1 VITGRQRHPL
11 RQFRL
16 PALLLCLV
24 LVYGTVG
31 YVLLEGWNLLDALY
45 MTVLTITGV
54 GFGEVHPL
62 SPGGRVFTISLVGG
76 GLGIVIYVLGL
87 FIAVLADGE
96 LVRYRRWRTMEQRLD
111 GLRGHFIVCGYGRAG
126 SYVVREFDREATP
139 HVVIDRNPHNIA
151 RLQDEGRLFVEG
163 DASAEDV
170 LQRAGIARARGLISA
185 IDSDEGAVYITLA
198 ARALNPQLFIVARA
212 GQPASIRRLE
222 LAGADRVV
230 SPYEMAG
237 REIASLALR
246 PDLVGI
252 MPPRCADGSA
262 MGVEELVVR
271 PGSGALG
278 TTLHGAGLLGPAL
291 AHVLAVRRRDGRLF
305 INPDAAL
312 ALQEG
317 DLVIALGTPDQLSRT
332 AAALE

>member
-1 VITGRQRHPL
+1 
-11 RQFRL
+11 
-16 PALLLCLV
+16 
-24 LVYGTVG
+24 
-31 YVLLEGWNLLDALY
+31 
-45 MTVLTITGV
+45 
-54 GFGEVHPL
+54 
-62 SPGGRVFTISLVGG
+62 
-76 GLGIVIYVLGL
+76 
-87 FIAVLADGE
+87 
-96 LVRYRRWRTMEQRLD
+96 MEQRLAA
-111 GLRGHFIVCGYGRAG
+111 LRGHFIVCGYGRAG

-151 RLQDEGRLFVEG
+151 RLEDEGRLFVEG

-198 ARALNPQLFIVARA
+198 ARALNPGLFIVARA
-212 GQPASIRRLE
+212 GQPTSIRRLE

-230 SPYEMAG
+230 SPYEIAG

-252 MPPRCADGSA
+252 MPPQRADGSVFGA
-262 MGVEELVVR
+262 EELVVR

-278 TTLHGAGLLGPAL
+278 MTLQGAGLLDPAQAHLL
-291 AHVLAVRRRDGRLF
+291 ALRRRDGRLF
-305 INPDAAL
+305 VNPDATL
-312 ALQEG
+312 LLQEG
-317 DLVIALGTPDQLSRT
+317 DLVIAFGTPEQLSRT